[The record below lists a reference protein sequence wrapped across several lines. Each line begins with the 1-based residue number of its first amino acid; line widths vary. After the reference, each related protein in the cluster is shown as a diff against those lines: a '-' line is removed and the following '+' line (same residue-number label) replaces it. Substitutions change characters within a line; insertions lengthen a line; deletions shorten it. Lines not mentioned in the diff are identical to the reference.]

1 MFLSDPP
8 LTDELRTSFERAK
21 AEDGYLAN
29 HTRLWGWRPDMD
41 SAFLA
46 LRMRVISTTSLSER
60 ECALIVSAAVSTVR
74 DSYCSLSWGTKLAGL
89 IGDADATR
97 VIKDRDPEALT
108 ARERALARWVRKVVR
123 DPNSTTR
130 GDVDELRSAGLDDRE
145 IFEATLLAAYRL
157 AFSTV
162 NAALGAAPDIELVEA
177 APVDLRGAV
186 DFGRTAP
193 AR

>member
-1 MFLSDPP
+1 MFISDAP

-21 AEDGYLAN
+21 AETGYLAN

-41 SAFLA
+41 EAFLD

-60 ECALIVSAAVSTVR
+60 ECAVVVSAAVSTVR
-74 DSYCSLSWGTKLAGL
+74 DSYCSLAWGSMLAGL
-89 IGDADATR
+89 IGDADAAG
-97 VIKDRDPEALT
+97 VIRDRDPDALT
-108 ARERALARWVRKVVR
+108 ARERALARWVRKAVR

-130 GDVDELRSAGLDDRE
+130 SDVDALRSAGLDDRE

-162 NAALGAAPDIELVEA
+162 NAALGAAPDVELVEA
-177 APVDLRGAV
+177 APADLRKAV
-186 DFGRTAP
+186 DFGRTAL